1 MAKQLG
7 YPCTDVIPLT
17 QDASARKYFRLILK
31 PNKESLAEAFLESE
45 IAPSETAIFCYLN
58 PKLGSHKNFIHVCNH
73 IDIGPKILAY
83 DLELGVTIQSCLGKY
98 NYSEAKSAWFYE
110 GELFDLDGQDVAH
123 NESEYLDPPYS
134 GAKRWHLRP
143 KQLLNDFKKAKIPNL
158 KRITQKKLLTQMEM
172 FQKIFLVNFL
182 GLKKSSELVKIINEI
197 KKLQKETIKELNK
210 QEWGNCHTDF
220 EHRNIIVDF
229 KWPYDVNP
237 YISLIDFQDTCIGPE
252 GIDLAG
258 ISVLHHESFKFHHL
272 SAKSDAEKVRWGG
285 IQRNMRILGTLA
297 NLYLEQNRSF
307 RLIDLPRILSN
318 LIYLIPNKY
327 SNLKTFLSTNIQ
339 EDLDAK
345 VSEITGNPLT
355 SNQAMVLAAGYGKRM
370 MPLTKKTPK
379 PLLKV
384 GGETLLDI
392 HLNKLLDASFDDI
405 FVNVSHLGDK
415 IKKHVEKNYVN
426 NITIIEE
433 KKPLGTGGA
442 LINASKKHFNNDDWI
457 LVINADILCDVDLM
471 DLRLDLKK
479 VSSNRQIKAHLV
491 GVPNPHHNENGDF
504 SVEYQFERAGQQ
516 YYERSMRGSMGIVR
530 IDDESICDEPYRLVY
545 TSDGDKNVSIIE
557 HSFTWSGISFIHGSV
572 FDDFK
577 VNIKSPFDSWSK
589 IIKPLIQQRKVAA
602 FCDGGKW
609 IDVGTPNRLKLANG
623 MLKEE
628 N

>member
-83 DLELGVTIQSCLGKY
+83 DLELGVTIQTDV
-98 NYSEAKSAWFYE
+98 
-110 GELFDLDGQDVAH
+110 GEC
-123 NESEYLDPPYS
+123 NYLDANLDWIERYYHLS
-134 GAKRWHLRP
+134 IAGAFCDEGPGEFLSEEEYRAFKCSPLFRNEGNR
-143 KQLLNDFKKAKIPNL
+143 LLKEFINSKIPKL
-158 KRITQKKLLTQMEM
+158 KKISDRKLLSQMQM
-172 FQKIFLVNFL
+172 FQKIFLKKFL
-182 GLKKSSELVKIINEI
+182 GFKIEN
-197 KKLQKETIKELNK
+197 KETIKEIEALQKETLKELKK
-210 QEWGNCHTDF
+210 QKWVNCHTDF
-220 EHRNIIVDF
+220 EYRNIMVSICDQL
-229 KWPYDVNP
+229 DLHCT
-237 YISLIDFQDTCIGPE
+237 LIDFQDTCIGPE

-258 ISVLHHESFKFHHL
+258 LKVVHHKHYKFTHT
-272 SAKSDAEKVRWGG
+272 AKPETVEKIRWGG

-307 RLIDLPRILSN
+307 RLIDLPIILSN

-327 SNLKTFLSTNIQ
+327 SDLKTFLSTKIKQ
-339 EDLDAK
+339 ELDTK
-345 VSEITGNPLT
+345 VPKVIGNPLT
-355 SNQAMVLAAGYGKRM
+355 SNQAMILAAGYGKRM

-384 GGETLLDI
+384 GDETLLDI

-415 IKKHVEKNYVN
+415 IKKHLKKNYIN

-442 LINASKKHFNNDDWI
+442 LLNASKHFKDNDWI
-457 LVINADILCDVDLM
+457 LVINADIYCNIDLM
-471 DLRLDLKK
+471 RLRSKLDEAIWAYPK
-479 VSSNRQIKAHLV
+479 RQIKAFLVAIDNPLHNEKGDFYLV
-491 GVPNPHHNENGDF
+491 GNKLHSGINQLDRGLVRAPSRYLEENDHTFWANP
-504 SVEYQFERAGQQ
+504 
-516 YYERSMRGSMGIVR
+516 
-530 IDDESICDEPYRLVY
+530 
-545 TSDGDKNVSIIE
+545 T
-557 HSFTWSGISFIHGSV
+557 FTWSGISFIHGSV
-572 FDDFK
+572 LEDFK
-577 VNIKSPFDSWSK
+577 DKIKSPFDSWSK
-589 IIKPLIQQRKVAA
+589 IIKPLSEQRKVAA
-602 FCDGGKW
+602 FRYDGKW
-609 IDVGTPNRLKLANG
+609 SDIGTPNRLKLANE